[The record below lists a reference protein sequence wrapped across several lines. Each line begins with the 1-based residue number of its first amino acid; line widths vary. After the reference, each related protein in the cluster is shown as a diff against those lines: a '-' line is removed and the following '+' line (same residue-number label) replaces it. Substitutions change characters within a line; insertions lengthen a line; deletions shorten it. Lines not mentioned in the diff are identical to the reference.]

1 MESRSA
7 KGGLRI
13 GQAAKLGEVSL
24 QTIRYYEREG
34 LLPQAPRLQSGYRVF
49 SNQDVRRVRFIKRA
63 QELGFSLKEIKELL
77 SFQQSDG
84 SGCAE
89 VRYLAR
95 DRIAVI
101 EQKIRSLQ
109 AMQKAL
115 SRLARACPGRGPVGN
130 CPIIDSLNGDDDV
143 R

>member
-1 MESRSA
+1 MESRSDT
-7 KGGLRI
+7 GGLRI
-13 GQAAKLGEVSL
+13 GQAAKLGDVNL

-34 LLPQAPRLQSGYRVF
+34 LLPQVPRLQSGYRVF

-84 SGCAE
+84 GCAE
-89 VRYLAR
+89 VRHLAR
-95 DRIAVI
+95 NRIADI

-115 SRLARACPGRGPVGN
+115 SRLARACPGRGAVGN
-130 CPIIDSLNGDDDV
+130 CPIMDSLNGDEAG